1 MRHNTHT
8 LVVLALALII
18 VSGPVSSF
26 VQIAGRYNMHSST
39 VLFGRSIKRGQLADN
54 ISPGSVIKT
63 TKKRKKGG
71 DSKSSSSA
79 SSSAAS
85 AAGSG
90 GVSNKLSQWAGID
103 TSEDAME
110 VELPSVAR
118 TKGGTKKRSNRKE
131 RNAERRAEEYV
142 RAAAVN
148 NAIDDLD
155 DILNPVDEEGKPKR
169 KRKVEYDMDVVLGN
183 LKTLIDNPNP
193 NSGLRVLTAGQK
205 LRNYRMA
212 WAGSDEAVCHLGTGL
227 HNVPLARLEEVFLTL
242 GKNRI
247 DVKEVIRILGPFP
260 NIRNTLKGGTRIG
273 KEKSLLQIEYDSMI
287 DGTGKEILAG
297 TEKNKK
303 IVDLDVLFADD
314 DAILCVVPPSDAD
327 KGKNPLDGGGSMVLL
342 FFNEEQ
348 MDLKLEMMRVA

>member
-247 DVKEVIRILGPFP
+247 DVKEVIRILGPFL
-260 NIRNTLKGGTRIG
+260 IFETH
-273 KEKSLLQIEYDSMI
+273 
-287 DGTGKEILAG
+287 
-297 TEKNKK
+297 
-303 IVDLDVLFADD
+303 
-314 DAILCVVPPSDAD
+314 
-327 KGKNPLDGGGSMVLL
+327 
-342 FFNEEQ
+342 
-348 MDLKLEMMRVA
+348 